1 MAGEKFN
8 RQSGITIVEVLV
20 AMLVFGIAIGGF
32 ASLAL
37 TMKQAGDGARDHYQA
52 VHMAKNRLER
62 ARNVQF
68 ELLPMLSEDDV
79 LVGSDGNPDP
89 NGFFRR
95 STIVSNVAPD
105 LYEISCTIEIK
116 NRLSLQFE
124 PALQSVKTLITD
136 MSQEI

>member
-1 MAGEKFN
+1 MTAKGFD

-20 AMLVFGIAIGGF
+20 AMMVFGIAIVGF

-68 ELLPMLSEDDV
+68 ELLPMLAENEV
-79 LVGSDGNPDP
+79 LVGSDGNPDSS
-89 NGFFRR
+89 GSFRR

-105 LYEISCTIEIK
+105 LYEISCTVEIK

-124 PALQSVKTLITD
+124 PALQSVKTFITD